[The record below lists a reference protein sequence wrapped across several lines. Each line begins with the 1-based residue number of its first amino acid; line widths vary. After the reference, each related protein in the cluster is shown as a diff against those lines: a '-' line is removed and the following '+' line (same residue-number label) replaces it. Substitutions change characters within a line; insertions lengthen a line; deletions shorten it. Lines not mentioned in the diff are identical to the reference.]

1 MCNGMIRYASHAG
14 EHKSPWTVRMF
25 AMACIALLGFN
36 ALAEE
41 VAEVGYPTF
50 LSPHAS
56 PIVLHQ
62 QMVYVTN
69 TPAATVDVLD
79 AASQQVVA
87 RINVGIDPVGLAL
100 RPDGSE
106 LWVSNH
112 VSDSVSVVDI
122 NVNSLTYLTVIA
134 TVQDINESTGAT
146 QFDEPVGIAFANN
159 EKAYVALSS
168 ENKIA
173 IVDVAS
179 RQVTG
184 HININAQDPRA
195 IRVRDDNLYVIA
207 FESNNQTQLS
217 GCVGSIG
224 GDLCTFDIFQ
234 HSVATNNVLSQFVD
248 VDIIKNSQVPDRDL
262 YVYSTANDQPRGV
275 VSGAGTLL
283 YGLAV
288 DSQRRVFIAQ
298 TDARND
304 ANGKAGT
311 AGHGL
316 AEMENR
322 AFLNQITRFNCGGLF
337 CSQKAVF
344 ELEPLPPNNPSPG
357 QALATPYAI
366 EISDNDNTLVA
377 TAAGSDVLFTAH
389 AGTGEVLGRVVVG
402 EVPRGIALAHNA
414 NGRATDAW
422 VYNAVD
428 NSVSLV
434 DLSDLTSPQLVATT
448 SLEDPTHPTVKQGR
462 IAFNDANASSTGT
475 FSCESCHPDGGTD
488 QLLWLLD
495 TPICDVP
502 GCTQIPPRITMPIR
516 GLRDTQ
522 PYHWDG
528 IPGDPYGG
536 NNTSNIFGISPPNC
550 ALDEPESCTRDLID
564 GGLASTMCQSGVCPP
579 NDEGKPG
586 ALSAAERD
594 AMATFLLSVPYPPA
608 QRRAI
613 SNELSATAR
622 SGFRLFHIDGD
633 LQPQVNV
640 CGDCHRMPFWVTTN
654 TPGTGM
660 EAPTWRGAYDRWLI
674 LPQGRLNVIDLDFYR
689 TMANAG
695 APEQRIWSL
704 SWAQRPRF
712 DPVWN
717 MVTEG
722 STGFHGAYARQV
734 TLNELSVADSRTD
747 ELFEALETAAR
758 EGGVV
763 LKGSAVFTGSGS
775 PQAAD
780 LVYTNG
786 TYIDLNDNGRSYRRG
801 QLEARANMGTFS
813 GTFTAYSGPNVDVD
827 HPQPGLWTLS
837 PYHLQTGRQDFPT
850 LNGSDNVLTISGRH
864 VQPGARVY
872 LNGRRIAGY
881 VTCDNGE
888 LPDCAAEVIKVHLG
902 QLPTSDGT
910 HFLQIQNPGGL
921 FSNDFIF
928 HTQSAP
934 SIAMSQAMAGIW
946 GVGAT
951 PPGQPGAGASLQVA
965 DIGGID
971 LLTAVVFGYDD
982 GAPYWAIGTTEVD
995 GSNPLTFDLAIF
1007 SGADFPPDFN
1017 SQDVIANSAGT
1028 ASLRFADSTQGLL
1041 RINSDLGD
1049 SVYPIDKLI
1058 TLASPTTASGCL
1070 SGAYA
1075 FQSLPSGQPGHGLLA
1090 EVFEVGGTQM
1100 LALSWYAFRDGEQVF
1115 VIGVAPITNGQAT
1128 MQANWFHGA
1137 DADVSTIVS
1146 EPFGT
1151 LVFMSN
1157 GPDSASFSWSSTEQG
1172 FSSGTATLERLS
1184 YVTGWSCP

>member
-1 MCNGMIRYASHAG
+1 MCSAKTGPAKQLARLLAMLCAMFSSLHA
-14 EHKSPWTVRMF
+14 H
-25 AMACIALLGFN
+25 
-36 ALAEE
+36 AERP
-41 VAEVGYPTF
+41 AVGYPTF

-62 QMVYVTN
+62 QKVYVTN
-69 TPAATVDVLD
+69 TPAATVDILD
-79 AASQQVVA
+79 ASTQQVVA
-87 RINVGIDPVGLAL
+87 SVPVGIDPVALAL
-100 RPDGSE
+100 HPDGTE

-112 VSDSVSVVDI
+112 VSDSVSVIDI
-122 NVNSLTYLTVIA
+122 DPTSLSYLTVIA
-134 TVQDINESTGAT
+134 TVQDIAENTGAT
-146 QFDEPVGIAFANN
+146 RFDEPVGIAFANS

-173 IVDVAS
+173 IVDVTS

-184 HININAQDPRA
+184 RINLNAQDPRA
-195 IRVRDDNLYVIA
+195 IRVRGDRLYVIA

-217 GCVGSIG
+217 GCVGALG
-224 GDLCTFDIFQ
+224 GELCTFDIFQ

-248 VDIIKNSQVPDRDL
+248 VDIVKNPQVPDRDL
-262 YVYSTANDQPRGV
+262 FVYATNTDQLREV
-275 VSGAGTLL
+275 VNGTGTLL

-322 AFLNQITRFNCGGLF
+322 AFLNQITRVHCGGLF
-337 CSQKAVF
+337 CNQKTVF
-344 ELEPLPPNNPSPG
+344 ELEPLPPNNPAFG

-366 EISDNDNTLVA
+366 EISDNDNTIVA
-377 TAAGSDVLFTAH
+377 TAAGSDVLFTVH
-389 AGTGEVLGRVVVG
+389 AGTGEVLGRVAVG

-414 NGRATDAW
+414 NGRPNKAW
-422 VYNAVD
+422 VYNAAD
-428 NSVSLV
+428 NSVSFV
-434 DLSDLTSPQLVATT
+434 DLSNLASPQLVSTT
-448 SLEDPTHPTVKQGR
+448 ALDDPTHPVVKQGR

-495 TPICDVP
+495 TPRCDAP

-550 ALDEPESCTRDLID
+550 AIDDPESCTRVLID
-564 GGLASTMCQSGVCPP
+564 GGLASTMCLSGACPP

-586 ALSAAERD
+586 ALSAEERD

-613 SNELSATAR
+613 SNALSATAR

-689 TMANAG
+689 NMANLG
-695 APEQRIWSL
+695 APEQNIWSL

-712 DPVWN
+712 NPVWN

-722 STGFHGAYARQV
+722 STGFHGAYGRQV
-734 TLNELSVADSRTD
+734 TLNQASVDGPLTD
-747 ELFEALETAAR
+747 TLFEAMESAAD

-763 LKGSAVFTGSGS
+763 LKGFAVFTGTDE
-775 PQAAD
+775 PAIAE
-780 LVYTNG
+780 LVYSNG
-786 TYIDLNDNGRSYRRG
+786 LYQDLNDGDRPYRRG
-801 QLEARANMGTFS
+801 QLKARANRGTFS
-813 GTFTAYSGPNVDVD
+813 GTFTAYSGPNVNVD

-837 PYHLQTGRQDFPT
+837 PYHLQTGRQVFPT
-850 LNGSDNVLTISGRH
+850 LSGSDNVLTISGRH
-864 VQPGARVY
+864 VQAGARVY
-872 LNGRRIAGY
+872 LNGHRVSGF
-881 VTCDNGE
+881 VTCQSGE
-888 LPDCAAEVIKVHLG
+888 LPECVGEVIRVHLG
-902 QLPTSDGT
+902 QLPATNGT
-910 HFLQIQNPGGL
+910 HFLQVQNPGGL

-928 HTQSAP
+928 HTQNAASVP
-934 SIAMSQAMAGIW
+934 MNQTMAGIW
-946 GVGAT
+946 SVGAT
-951 PPGQPGAGASLQVA
+951 PPGQPGAGVSLQMA
-965 DIGGID
+965 DVGGAT
-971 LLTAVVFGYDD
+971 LLTAVVFAYDK
-982 GAPYWAIGTTEVD
+982 GAPSWAIGTAD
-995 GSNPLTFDLAIF
+995 LNGANPIVFDLSRF
-1007 SGADFPPDFN
+1007 SGASFPPDFN
-1017 SQDVIANSAGT
+1017 SLDVIANPAGT
-1028 ASLRFADSTQGLL
+1028 ASLSFTDSHQGVL
-1041 RINSDLGD
+1041 RITDHQGSV
-1049 SVYPIDKLI
+1049 VYPLNKL
-1058 TLASPTTASGCL
+1058 TALASPSSPHGCL

-1075 FQSLPSGQPGHGLLA
+1075 FQGLPQGQPGHGLLA
-1090 EVFEVGGTQM
+1090 EVFELGGTPM

-1115 VIGVAPITNGQAT
+1115 VIGVAPITDGQAS
-1128 MQANWFHGA
+1128 MQANWFHGLDS
-1137 DADVSTIVS
+1137 DASTIVS

-1151 LVFMSN
+1151 LMFSST
-1157 GPDSASFSWSSTEQG
+1157 DADTAHFSWSSSTEG
-1172 FSSGTATLERLS
+1172 FSSGTATLDRLS
-1184 YVTGWSCP
+1184 YVSGWSCP